1 MGAIAYDCKYIRKVI
16 ILREKLI
23 RFMYGR
29 YGMDSLGKFT
39 IIAGLIVM
47 LIAGWK
53 NSFILSLVAWFC
65 IIYAY
70 FRMFSRNIYKRSS
83 ENQWYLNKTYKL
95 RCFFA
100 RQKNMMAQRK
110 THHIYKCPTC
120 RQKIRVPKGKG
131 RIAIY
136 ICLVIFLKI
145 FSLRIT
151 NIYISYEIFLTAIAK
166 TDVLGKEWHLA
177 KLCEWPLFLIL

>member
-16 ILREKLI
+16 ILKEKLI

-70 FRMFSRNIYKRSS
+70 FRMFSRNIP
-83 ENQWYLNKTYKL
+83 
-95 RCFFA
+95 A
-100 RQKNMMAQRK
+100 RQREYYAFLKVWTPVADWFRFQKRKFSDRK
-110 THHIYKCPTC
+110 TFRYFRCPNC
-120 RQKIRVPKGKG
+120 GQQLRAPKGRG
-131 RIAIY
+131 
-136 ICLVIFLKI
+136 KI
-145 FSLRIT
+145 QVTCQKCR
-151 NIYISYEIFLTAIAK
+151 
-166 TDVLGKEWHLA
+166 KEFI
-177 KLCEWPLFLIL
+177 KKV